1 MLEDMRHPRMVRWV
15 CLEADREDIVL
26 VFPGNMQ
33 IVGARLVVLQVQ
45 SCQLEFWDMLR
56 TEESEAVDLLSGL
69 RVLSKLCHGF
79 PDDSLGCVAQHRVVV
94 TSGVAV

>member
-26 VFPGNMQ
+26 VFASNMQ

-45 SCQLEFWDMLR
+45 SCQLEFWDMPR

-69 RVLSKLCHGF
+69 RVLGKLCHGF
-79 PDDSLGCVAQHRVVV
+79 PDGSLGCVAQHRVVV
-94 TSGVAV
+94 TIGVAE